1 MQKGA
6 VPKVTRRGQEQWLH
20 LPALVYMIV
29 MTQIPFVLAVW
40 FSLHAWNLLVPA
52 EGFPF
57 VGLANYITEFFYDP
71 NFWPVMGHTLE
82 LVVGAMVLAII
93 GGTLLALLL
102 NRPLPGR
109 NVVRAIATVP
119 FLLTPSVMALVWKN
133 LILSPSTGII
143 DWLLHVVGLPAVAW
157 FSSLPL
163 ESIIIIVA
171 WEWTPFVML
180 VILAGLQSIPDEV
193 MEAAKVDGATAWI
206 TFWRV
211 VIPLLR
217 KPYEIAL
224 LFGTIFIFQTFG
236 EIYLTTAGGPGLATN
251 TLPYYTYRTALSSFQ
266 IGLAAA
272 LGVIGVIVA
281 ILAARG
287 MLLVLT
293 ERTASERS

>member
-1 MQKGA
+1 
-6 VPKVTRRGQEQWLH
+6 
-20 LPALVYMIV
+20 
-29 MTQIPFVLAVW
+29 
-40 FSLHAWNLLVPA
+40 
-52 EGFPF
+52 
-57 VGLANYITEFFYDP
+57 
-71 NFWPVMGHTLE
+71 LE
-82 LVVGAMVLAII
+82 LVVGALVLAVIA
-93 GGTLLALLL
+93 GTLLALLL

-109 NVVRAIATVP
+109 NAVRAIATVP
-119 FLLTPSVMALVWKN
+119 FLVTPSVMALLWKN
-133 LILSPSTGII
+133 LFLSPSSGII
-143 DWLLHVVGLPAVAW
+143 DWLLRLVHLPTVAW

-163 ESIIIIVA
+163 ESIIFIVA